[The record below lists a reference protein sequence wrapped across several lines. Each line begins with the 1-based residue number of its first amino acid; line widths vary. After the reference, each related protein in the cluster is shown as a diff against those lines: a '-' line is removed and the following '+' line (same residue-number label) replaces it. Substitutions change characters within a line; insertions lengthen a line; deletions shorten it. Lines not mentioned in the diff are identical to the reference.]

1 MAVAISLKNR
11 VIINSDTS
19 FKSNNHSNSAMG
31 TPPLF
36 VSTSSDAPLP
46 LTQKNFQY

>member
-31 TPPLF
+31 TPPYPARIVVRYFIL
-36 VSTSSDAPLP
+36 
-46 LTQKNFQY
+46 